1 MISWLCRICSH
12 ELLETS
18 ATRREKS
25 IEFLPPYHVRFA
37 SVKNFN
43 DSQVNVCVGWALM
56 KRSRDKCQCVCVC
69 PSVWYLMSEPSHPAG
84 KACSGVEKVVP
95 LTAGALSQ
103 ENVSKD
109 SDGRVP
115 ALQGLVHRP
124 GQRDG
129 LFRHPG
135 NTTNTSLA

>member
-1 MISWLCRICSH
+1 
-12 ELLETS
+12 
-18 ATRREKS
+18 
-25 IEFLPPYHVRFA
+25 
-37 SVKNFN
+37 
-43 DSQVNVCVGWALM
+43 M
-56 KRSRDKCQCVCVC
+56 KKSRDKCQCVCPFVC
-69 PSVWYLMSEPSHPAG
+69 LSVFAYLMSEPSHPAG

-95 LTAGALSQ
+95 LTAGTLGQ
-103 ENVSKD
+103 ENVRKD

-129 LFRHPG
+129 LFGNPG